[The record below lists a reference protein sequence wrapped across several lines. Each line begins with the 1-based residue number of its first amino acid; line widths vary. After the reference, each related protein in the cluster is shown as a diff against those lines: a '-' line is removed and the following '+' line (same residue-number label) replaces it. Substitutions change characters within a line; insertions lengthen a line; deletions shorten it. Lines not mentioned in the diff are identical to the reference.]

1 MTAEKNNDDE
11 LDEAFRRF
19 GKQLK
24 EREIERHPTKD
35 EALRERV
42 EQIDAEAP
50 HRSKLFAE
58 SEETLQRLKKDFQ
71 IVVIQPKTLHD
82 NLIYLLTRR
91 HVLGPSE
98 STIAAADLYTKIH
111 EIPDFAGIS
120 TKAFRKSLKKLE
132 KKQIL
137 HLHESEGVLLIRLR
151 QEFLSD
157 DEAELLDIAARKGG
171 AISLEE
177 AMLAT
182 QWPLARVR
190 TAIEA
195 LLAKKM
201 IAEKRGFVHGTRF
214 HVTEEH

>member
-1 MTAEKNNDDE
+1 MTVEQNNDEE

-19 GKQLK
+19 GKQIK
-24 EREIERHPTKD
+24 EKEAERHPTKD
-35 EALRERV
+35 DELRARI

-50 HRSKLFAE
+50 QRSKLFAE
-58 SEETLQRLKKDFQ
+58 SEETLQRLKRDFH
-71 IVVIQPKTLHD
+71 IVVQPPKTLD
-82 NLIYLLTRR
+82 DLLIYLLSRR
-91 HVLGPSE
+91 RALGQSE
-98 STIAAADLYTKIH
+98 STITAADLYTKLH
-111 EIPDFAGIS
+111 DTPDFSSVS
-120 TKAFRKSLKKLE
+120 TKAFRKALTKLE

-157 DEAELLDIAARKGG
+157 DEAELLDVAARKDG
-171 AISLEE
+171 AISLEA

-201 IAEKRGFVHGTRF
+201 IAEKKGFVHGTRF
-214 HVTEEH
+214 HVTE